1 MGTTQRISLIV
12 LAVAVAVVA
21 YVVFKP
27 DDKEPATRPAGQS
40 GQSPARATPERKAA
54 PPQKPTAQPQ
64 PEVHT
69 VRIEAGEPVG
79 GVQRIEARSGDIVR
93 IAVRSDVDDEA
104 HLHGFDLS
112 EAVGPGRTA
121 TFRFKADIEGVFEL
135 ELEQRGVEIGQLEVR
150 P

>member
-21 YVVFKP
+21 FVVFKP

-69 VRIEAGEPVG
+69 VRIEAGEQYPFND
-79 GVQRIEARSGDIVR
+79 RNRR
-93 IAVRSDVDDEA
+93 
-104 HLHGFDLS
+104 
-112 EAVGPGRTA
+112 
-121 TFRFKADIEGVFEL
+121 
-135 ELEQRGVEIGQLEVR
+135 
-150 P
+150 